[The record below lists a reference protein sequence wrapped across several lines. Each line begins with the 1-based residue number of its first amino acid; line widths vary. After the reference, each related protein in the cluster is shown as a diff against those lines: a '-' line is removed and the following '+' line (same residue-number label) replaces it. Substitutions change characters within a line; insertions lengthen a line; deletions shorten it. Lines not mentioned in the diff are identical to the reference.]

1 MSFSQDVKIEL
12 CRARLEGR
20 DSRLALL
27 SGVVSAIGKVEDGRV
42 VVVSESSDVIRLVMK
57 QLKAVY
63 GIASNIESSSSSR
76 LTKKRIYALRFDLTD
91 GDLDLL
97 FSPVNNGHLPFEAC
111 TNFYLRGLFLGLGS
125 ITDPSK
131 GYHLEL
137 VFKSEQYAERTA
149 RLIQREYQLM
159 AKVLP
164 RKNDYI
170 CYLKGAENISDFLTV
185 MGSVQQLLEF
195 ENTRAYKQVFNNIN
209 RALNCDSANIERSR
223 VASVEQVEAIEYLK
237 AIGKLDAMGEKY
249 VEVAELR
256 LQNPSMELSALAAIM
271 NPPLTKSGFHHRM
284 RKIMSTAAK
293 YKMK

>member
-1 MSFSQDVKIEL
+1 MSFSQDVKNEL

-27 SGVVSAIGKVEDGRV
+27 SGVVSAIGKVEDGRAV
-42 VVVSESSDVIRLVMK
+42 IVSESSDVIRLVMK
-57 QLKAVY
+57 QLKATY
-63 GIASNIESSSSSR
+63 GITSKIESSSSSR
-76 LTKKRIYALRFDLTD
+76 LTKKRIYTLQFDMTD

-97 FSPVNNGHLPFEAC
+97 FSPANNEHLPFEAS

-137 VFKSEQYAERTA
+137 VFKNEQYAERTA

-185 MGSVQQLLEF
+185 VGSVQQLLEY

-209 RALNCDSANIERSR
+209 RAMNCDSANIERSR
-223 VASVEQVEAIEYLK
+223 IASIEQVEAIEYLK
-237 AIGKLDAMGEKY
+237 SIGKLDAMGEKY

-256 LQNPSMELSALAAIM
+256 LQNQSMELSALAAIM
-271 NPPLTKSGFHHRM
+271 NPPLTKSGFNHRM

-293 YKMK
+293 YKSK

>member
-1 MSFSQDVKIEL
+1 MSFSQDVKTEL

-20 DSRLALL
+20 DSRVALL
-27 SGVVSAIGKVEDGRV
+27 SGVVSAIGKIEENQV
-42 VVVSESSDVIRLVMK
+42 VIVSESSDVIRLVMK
-57 QLKAVY
+57 QLKATY
-63 GIASNIESSSSSR
+63 GIATKLESSSSSR
-76 LTKKRIYALRFDLTD
+76 LTKKRIYALRFEMTD
-91 GDLDLL
+91 GDIDLL
-97 FSPVNNGHLPFEAC
+97 FSPASHEHLPFEAS
-111 TNFYLRGLFLGLGS
+111 TNYYLRGLFLGLGS

-137 VFKSEQYAERTA
+137 VFKDVAYAERTA
-149 RLIQREYQLM
+149 RLIQREFRLM

-185 MGSVQQLLEF
+185 VGSVQLLLEF

-223 VASVEQVEAIEYLK
+223 IASVEQIEAIEYLK
-237 AIGKLDAMGEKY
+237 SIGKLEQLGDKY

-256 LQNPSMELSALAAIM
+256 LQNPSMELSALAAM
-271 NPPLTKSGFHHRM
+271 MDPPLTKSGFNHRM
-284 RKIMSTAAK
+284 RKIMSTATK
-293 YKMK
+293 YKSR